1 MLMSSIFATAAL
13 ISLIF
18 PVFAKGFARRVGR
31 EPGWLK
37 HRFWVPVG
45 SIFLLASLIELGRST
60 GGWPMATVQGG
71 LQTMALLLAIAW
83 QVLRRRERM
92 EAAGVILLAL
102 VGMLIATSLI
112 EPPAVGSTG
121 VESSFVAI
129 HLALIFLGL
138 VGYAVSFTLSLLF
151 LIQRR
156 RLKNKLLDGIQE
168 LPSLET
174 LDRLNL
180 RTQSLGFVALTSGIA
195 MGVFLFLDAAP
206 TRSIDGP
213 TVWGTGAVWAWY
225 AIGLQTRLIG
235 GWRGKTAAV
244 FGVVGFG
251 ALGLIIGLAV
261 LFVGGWHG
269 V

>member
-1 MLMSSIFATAAL
+1 MSPIFATIAL
-13 ISLIF
+13 ICLLF
-18 PVFAKGFARRVGR
+18 PVFGKGYARRRGMD
-31 EPGWLK
+31 PGWMR
-37 HRFWVPVG
+37 HRFWVPIG
-45 SIFLLASLIELGRST
+45 ALCLLVSLGMLGRTT
-60 GGWPMATVQGG
+60 GAWPMATVQGG

-102 VGMLIATSLI
+102 VGMLIATSLV
-112 EPPAVGSTG
+112 EPPVAGSVG
-121 VESSFVAI
+121 VENSFVAL

-138 VGYAVSFTLSLLF
+138 AGYAVSFALSSLF

-156 RLKNKLLDGIQE
+156 RLKNKMLDGIQE

-195 MGVFLFLDAAP
+195 MGFFLFLEVEP
-206 TRSIDGP
+206 TRSLNGP
-213 TVWGTGAVWAWY
+213 TVWGTGAVWLWY
-225 AIGLQTRLIG
+225 AIGLQTRLVG

-251 ALGLIIGLAV
+251 ALGTIIGLAV